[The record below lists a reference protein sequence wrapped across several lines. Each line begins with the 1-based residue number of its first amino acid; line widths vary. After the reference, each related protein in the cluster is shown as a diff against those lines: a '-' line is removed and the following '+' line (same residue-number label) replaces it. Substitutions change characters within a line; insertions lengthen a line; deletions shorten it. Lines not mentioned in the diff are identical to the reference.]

1 MLCVRKRL
9 EAVAPWIQWEC
20 CNEVWQETQAERLLS
35 GWDNGKGQKADY
47 VVDAIDNIDSK
58 VALLKYCHSNGIHVI
73 SSMGAGC
80 KSDPAKVFIGDLSA
94 STEDPLSRAT
104 RRRLRMAGISEGI
117 PVVYSTEK
125 PGPGKASL
133 LPLPEEEFQKGNVG
147 ELSVLP
153 DFRARIL
160 PVIGTMP
167 AVFGYAIANY
177 IIMEITGYPH
187 ELNSGKGRDKYYE
200 SILGSLQVSEERL
213 AKFYGEDV
221 VGLKTPVTIADVGY
235 LLDEV
240 FRGKSVVS
248 ELSTRL
254 TLVRWRAPKGGSA
267 MDKRWDGQKN
277 VHLKLNE
284 LVCMTK
290 EEATKHEKKVLREGK
305 SPEDFYDQKVL
316 DMVEKRQREED
327 MYAVYR

>member
-1 MLCVRKRL
+1 MRKRL
-9 EAVAPWIQWEC
+9 EAVAPWIKWEC
-20 CNEVWQETQAERLLS
+20 CNEVWQEAQAKRLL
-35 GWDNGKGQKADY
+35 GAWDGGKGQKPDY

-58 VALLKYCHSNGIHVI
+58 VALLKYCHGKGIKVI

-80 KSDPAKVFIGDLSA
+80 KSDPTKVFVGDLSA

-104 RRRLRMAGISEGI
+104 RRRLRMVGISEGI
-117 PVVYSTEK
+117 PVAYSTEK

-167 AVFGYAIANY
+167 AAFGYIIANY

-187 ELNSGKGRDKYYE
+187 ETSSGKGRDKYYE
-200 SILGSLQVSEERL
+200 SILSALQVSEEKL
-213 AKFYGEDV
+213 AKFHGENV
-221 VGLKTPVTIADVGY
+221 VGLKIPVTIVDVGY
-235 LLDEV
+235 LVDEV

-248 ELSTRL
+248 GLSTRL
-254 TLVRWRAPKGGSA
+254 VLVRWRAPKGSA
-267 MDKRWDGQKN
+267 MDKTWHGQKN
-277 VHLKLNE
+277 VHLKLSD

-290 EEATKHEKKVLREGK
+290 EEAARHEKEVLREGK
-305 SPEDFYDQKVL
+305 SPEELYDNSVL
-316 DMVEKRQREED
+316 DMVEKRRREEE